1 MADQLWFMTCIR
13 EEEEEEEELV
23 QSSRLIQHLSVFEQA
38 TNILYRVG
46 VQAAGGVGV

>member
-1 MADQLWFMTCIR
+1 MTCIR
-13 EEEEEEEELV
+13 EEEEEEEEELV

-38 TNILYRVG
+38 SNILYRVG

>member
-13 EEEEEEEELV
+13 EEEEEELV
-23 QSSRLIQHLSVFEQA
+23 QSSGLIQHLSVFEQA
-38 TNILYRVG
+38 SNILYRVG